1 MLSFADAVRRC
12 WRRLLGTVPEPA
24 GRRRRLVTVVVSVL
38 ALTGATTGVVLA
50 TVGGKPAEVTG
61 LSAPVPQFPQFPQSS
76 PAPTRST
83 GPVVPMLGGNADGSG
98 TPLAVPVARTTE
110 SPSGSPS
117 SGRGTTPAGTTPAG
131 TAPAGTT
138 PTGTAPTGTAPASTA
153 SAGAASPGTGTPSA
167 SPTGASPG
175 STTSAGTQAAGPARS
190 AKSGGIAPLR
200 GLKQTGLLV
209 VAPFS
214 LSRQVLNAVARQPG
228 VTGAEPIEAAKI
240 KINGAFTAVLGV
252 NPSRFRGYAAKSM
265 AASNRLWQGVA
276 AGGVAVSYTMGTL
289 DKLSLGGQVTVAGR
303 QTERLPVIAFGT
315 VGIGGVDA
323 VMSDSVARS
332 LGVPAGNA
340 IVVSA
345 PPSNV
350 ASLTAR
356 IKAVLPK
363 GAGVEA
369 LVTEVTRSGRTSPVG
384 TAPSAAD
391 GRGGVSASQLT
402 EALRA
407 AESRKGL
414 PYVWGASGPRSF
426 DCSGL
431 VQWSFAQAGITMP
444 RVAAD
449 QARAGLA
456 VPAAQLQ
463 PGDLL
468 FYHTDPTD
476 PGYISHVAIYLGN
489 GWMIQAPQPGMDVE
503 IVPAS
508 FGSQFAGAVRVYPRI
523 AASVASGLA

>member
-117 SGRGTTPAGTTPAG
+117 SGRGTTPAGPAPAGPTPAG
-131 TAPAGTT
+131 TAPAG
-138 PTGTAPTGTAPASTA
+138 PAPAGPA
-153 SAGAASPGTGTPSA
+153 SAGAAPPGPGAPSA
-167 SPTGASPG
+167 SPTGASRG
-175 STTSAGTQAAGPARS
+175 SRPSAGTQAAGSARS
-190 AKSGGIAPLR
+190 AKSGGVAPLR

-265 AASNRLWQGVA
+265 ASSDRLWQGVA

-289 DKLSLGGQVTVAGR
+289 DKLSLGGRVTVAGH
-303 QTERLPVIAFGT
+303 QTERLPVVAFGT

-332 LGVPAGNA
+332 LGVPARNA

-345 PPSNV
+345 PPSGV
-350 ASLTAR
+350 AALTAR
-356 IKAVLPK
+356 IRAVLPK

-369 LVTEVTRSGRTSPVG
+369 LVTVVTRSGRTSPVG

-489 GWMIQAPQPGMDVE
+489 GWMIQAPQPGMNVE

-508 FGSQFAGAVRVYPRI
+508 FGSQFAGAVRVNSRI